1 MKNGSCTCGKSIK
14 RIVTCEE
21 DKGVL
26 ALQKCYCMTITTL
39 KNEETPVVG
48 PCLLACRQNSHFE
61 FNATDLNNMTCGPY
75 YRTGVLCSKCI
86 EGYGLPVYSYDL
98 SCVECADYT
107 YNWIRYVAV
116 VYGPLTVFYM
126 AAIVFRITATSG
138 LTICYVTICQMLT
151 VRGLVQWVT
160 SISGDGL
167 HYYQNVS
174 IKVILTLF
182 TIWNLDFFRTI
193 YPSFC
198 LHPNISAL
206 HVLLLDYLV
215 AVYPLIL
222 ILITYSFVKLH
233 DRYTLVVWFCK
244 PLHICFH
251 KFRKE
256 WDIKTSLVASFATF
270 YLLSYVKIVNV
281 TADILKPTYF
291 YNMEEVKSERNFYYN
306 ASILYFGE
314 EHLPFALFAIT
325 FSFLFNVCPL
335 LLLCLYPCTC
345 FHKCLNKTRCRCHTL
360 HVFMDA
366 LLGSFSHRPRERR
379 YFGAMYL
386 ILRIVHIQAF
396 LMYDLDTYVTVA
408 CCIMLV
414 LIVLIAVFQP
424 YKNPAHSRIDL
435 VLLSAA
441 ANVYL
446 ATLTRSTYKGLLYG
460 ISLVILP
467 SYGLGMMLTTILP
480 QRFIRQSLEH
490 VRKRVLQ
497 RVKQRR
503 ELGESLP
510 YRLERNESE
519 PLLKP
524 GFVHVQL
531 Q

>member
-1 MKNGSCTCGKSIK
+1 M
-14 RIVTCEE
+14 
-21 DKGVL
+21 
-26 ALQKCYCMTITTL
+26 
-39 KNEETPVVG
+39 
-48 PCLLACRQNSHFE
+48 
-61 FNATDLNNMTCGPY
+61 
-75 YRTGVLCSKCI
+75 
-86 EGYGLPVYSYDL
+86 
-98 SCVECADYT
+98 
-107 YNWIRYVAV
+107 
-116 VYGPLTVFYM
+116 
-126 AAIVFRITATSG
+126 
-138 LTICYVTICQMLT
+138 
-151 VRGLVQWVT
+151 
-160 SISGDGL
+160 
-167 HYYQNVS
+167 
-174 IKVILTLF
+174 
-182 TIWNLDFFRTI
+182 
-193 YPSFC
+193 
-198 LHPNISAL
+198 
-206 HVLLLDYLV
+206 